1 MCDDRERLIGY
12 VYDECDGAERRAIEA
27 HLEGCHDCRQ
37 EIGGLRHV
45 RQDLLAWDVPSH
57 ESIWRPLAPP
67 RPQVWWRE
75 VPAWAMAAAASA
87 VFVAGAAGGVAT
99 RLMMP
104 AAVSSAAVVG
114 TTASAPSVPTVA
126 TADDLARA
134 EARILT
140 RVRAEMDQRIEAVA
154 AHDVTPAAQVV
165 RASDRSGQSVDALVR
180 RVADMEQWRESQ
192 INLNIEFDKR
202 MGKINN
208 RTSTINQQLEASR
221 MQGLQRVSL
230 DMGGR

>member
-27 HLEGCHDCRQ
+27 HLDACHDCRQ

-87 VFVAGAAGGVAT
+87 VIAAGAAGGIAT
-99 RLMMP
+99 RLLTP
-104 AAVSSAAVVG
+104 AASSAPVVA
-114 TTASAPSVPTVA
+114 TAASTPSATTVA
-126 TADDLARA
+126 TADDLARV

-154 AHDVTPAAQVV
+154 AHDVTPSAQVV
-165 RASDRSGQSVDALVR
+165 RASDRSAPNVDALVR
-180 RVADMEQWRESQ
+180 RVADMEQWRDNQ